1 MLYRALP
8 VLFVITLAACSGE
21 APTPAAV
28 QPEVAPPVEP
38 APAILAS
45 METKVLSLDAAGG
58 LNGAPEG
65 LNFILPDPKGA
76 EATSGPLSDGS
87 VGFKLTAKNP
97 GDAVV
102 CTQPMRLQPTLA
114 FKSRLRVAEVKP
126 GAQPWMGLNI
136 EMRARDDAGNL
147 VSPPGGRYTL
157 LQNIRDPG
165 EFVDLEHN
173 VSLPT
178 GATRA
183 ELCFRFVDSRGTVE
197 VDSVSVV
204 GALPEPVAAA
214 AVAQEIPAPTTRFD
228 LDEAGGGGGAP
239 KGADFF
245 IPAGIAGVSTRVGAL
260 ENSTATGFSMTVS
273 QSGNA
278 LACSSLF
285 PVSGGSKVWAQGS
298 VRVKDLK
305 SDARQFAGF
314 TAEVRSYDAA
324 NALVS
329 PPGSPFLTVQVWKAP
344 SADFAPF
351 GKEFTAPEKATNAKI
366 CLRFAES
373 TGSVDVDWLGVTT
386 ESAPTVADG
395 APVPDGTP
403 VPDGAGA
410 AP

>member
-1 MLYRALP
+1 MFSRALP
-8 VLFVITLAACSGE
+8 VLFLSTLVACSGE
-21 APTPAAV
+21 APPPAPVEPA
-28 QPEVAPPVEP
+28 PAPPVEP
-38 APAILAS
+38 APAITAT
-45 METKVLSLDAAGG
+45 METKVLSLDAPGG

-76 EATSGPLSDGS
+76 QATSGPLSDGS
-87 VGFKLTAKNP
+87 TGFKLTAKNP

-102 CTQPMRLQPTLA
+102 CTQPLRLQPTLA
-114 FKSRLRVAEVKP
+114 FKSRVRVAEVKP

-157 LQNIRDPG
+157 LQNIREPG
-165 EFVDLEHN
+165 EFLDLEHN
-173 VSLPT
+173 VTLPS
-178 GATRA
+178 GATKA
-183 ELCFRFVDSRGTVE
+183 ELCFRFVESRGTVE
-197 VDSVSVV
+197 VDSVSAV
-204 GALPEPVAAA
+204 GVLPEPAEAV
-214 AVAQEIPAPTTRFD
+214 AVAQEIPEPTTRFD

-260 ENSTATGFSMTVS
+260 ENSAATGFTLTVS
-273 QSGNA
+273 SPGNA

-285 PVSGGSKVWAQGS
+285 PVTAGSKVWAQGN
-298 VRVKDLK
+298 VRVRDVK

-329 PPGSPFLTVQVWKAP
+329 PAGSPFVTVQVWKSS
-344 SADFAPF
+344 SADFAKF
-351 GKEFTAPEKATNAKI
+351 GKEFTVPDKAATSKL

-373 TGSVDVDWLGVTT
+373 TGSADIDWLGVTT

-395 APVPDGTP
+395 ANGN
-403 VPDGAGA
+403 GAGA
-410 AP
+410 AAPAP